1 VQLLIG
7 LGNPGDKYRETR
19 HNIGFRF
26 LDRLCKDKGLRFGAA
41 PRFKAETAHWE
52 SEDGKLLL
60 VKPQTFMNHSGE
72 AVAQLARYY
81 KVSTDQIFV
90 VYDDLDLPPGKLRIK
105 KGGGHGGHNGLKS
118 INQHLDDAGYHRI
131 KIGIGRPGNGEV
143 TPWVL
148 GQAGRQDRELE
159 TACFD
164 CLLPEIAIIL
174 ADQAP
179 RAANHIHLCLQKKI
193 AAMTAHEEKP

>member
-26 LDRLCKDKGLRFGAA
+26 LDRLCKDEGLRFGAA
-41 PRFKAETAHWE
+41 PRFKAETARWE
-52 SEDGKLLL
+52 SEDGQVLL

-72 AVAQLARYY
+72 TVAPLARYY
-81 KVSTDQIFV
+81 KVSADRVFV

-118 INQHLDDAGYHRI
+118 INQHLGDSGYHRI
-131 KIGIGRPGNGEV
+131 KIGIGRPDNGEV

-148 GQAGRQDRELE
+148 GKAEQQDRELE
-159 TACFD
+159 AACFD
-164 CLLPEIAIIL
+164 CLLPEIATIL

-179 RAANHIHLCLQKKI
+179 RAANHIHLCMQKKI
-193 AAMTAHEEKP
+193 AAMTAHEEKT